1 MKKARREKIHI
12 DFEMSQL
19 LLENIEQHISL
30 SDEEKEVLLSFF
42 KVKKLRKRQYF
53 LQEGDVSKHSAFIL
67 SGCLRSYF
75 VDENGLEHILQF
87 AVEDW
92 WITDMMSII
101 TQNPS
106 KLNIDAVEDSEMLII
121 TRENQEE
128 LLKKIPQFERYFRI
142 KTESGL
148 AHLQSRLLENL
159 SLPAKERY
167 TNLLKK
173 YPKIVEKVPQKQI
186 ASYLGITPEFLSKIR
201 NQMVK

>member
-1 MKKARREKIHI
+1 
-12 DFEMSQL
+12 MSQL
-19 LLENIEQHISL
+19 LFDNIEQHVSL
-30 SDEEKEVLLSFF
+30 SDEEKELLLSFF

-53 LQEGDVSKHSAFIL
+53 LQEGDVSNHLAFVL

-75 VDENGLEHILQF
+75 IDENGSEHILQF

-92 WITDMMSII
+92 WITDVMSII

-106 KLNIDAVEDSEMLII
+106 KLNIDGLEDTEMLII
-121 TRENQEE
+121 NRENHEE
-128 LLKKIPQFERYFRI
+128 LVTRIPQLERYFRI

-201 NQMVK
+201 NQMVNK